1 MNKKK
6 VIGLVVAAAL
16 VGGASLGFK
25 HFINRD
31 EGLKLYGSVD
41 MRMVD
46 LAIEESGR
54 LQDVLVFEGATV
66 KTGDVIARLDDRRQ
80 RLAYEKAQDQVAIA
94 KAQLGLLE
102 AGARREEIDVARA
115 NLKAAVEALALS
127 DRNCKRERQLG
138 TATSAQKRD
147 QMCSQ
152 AKVDAAQKDAAQK
165 RLDLLLAGTRVE
177 EIAISKANLAVA
189 QSAMA
194 DAKRALDNCQLV
206 APANGVI
213 RTRLKE
219 PGDMVTSNAPV
230 FELALMDPLWVRAWV
245 DEVNLS
251 RIKMGDKVTVMSDSF
266 ADTPFVGT
274 VGFISTVAEFTPKTV
289 QTESLR
295 TSLVYEVRL
304 TVEDP
309 EGKLRLGM
317 PVTVQVVK

>member
-16 VGGASLGFK
+16 VAGGALAFK
-25 HFINRD
+25 HFNRD
-31 EGLKLYGSVD
+31 DGLKLYGSVD
-41 MRMVD
+41 MRTVD

-54 LQDVLVFEGATV
+54 LAEVLVYEGATV
-66 KTGDVIARLDDRRQ
+66 KAGEVIARLDDRRQ
-80 RLAYEKAQDQVAIA
+80 RLAFEKSQNQVAIA
-94 KAQLGLLE
+94 QAQLALLE
-102 AGARREEIDVARA
+102 AGARTEQIDVARA
-115 NLKAAVEALALS
+115 NLKAAQEALALS
-127 DRNCKRERQLG
+127 DRNCKREKQLG
-138 TATSAQKRD
+138 SATSAQQRD
-147 QMCSQ
+147 QICSQ
-152 AKVDAAQKDAAQK
+152 AKVDAAQKEAAQK
-165 RLDLLLAGTRVE
+165 QLDLLLAGTRAE
-177 EIAISKANLAVA
+177 EITISKANLAAA
-189 QSAMA
+189 QTAMA
-194 DAKRALDNCQLV
+194 DAKRALDNCALV
-206 APANGVI
+206 APSNGVI

-251 RIKMGDKVTVMSDSF
+251 RIKMGDKVNVYSDSF
-266 ADTPFVGT
+266 PNAPFMGT

-309 EGKLRLGM
+309 DGKLRLGM
-317 PVTVQVVK
+317 PVTVQVAE